1 MRRIAVLGLGEAG
14 AALASDLAAA
24 AGAGAGAHVAGYDPA
39 APLTPEGVVRH
50 DDPASAVAGADL
62 VLAVTPASGAAAA
75 LDSVVGTLPPG
86 AIYADLSTASPGCK
100 HRLASTAAAAGVGFV
115 DVALMAPVPGNG
127 LRTPS
132 LAAGTAAA
140 DFAATMRPLGM
151 PVEVVGPEAGQAA
164 TRKLLRSVVMKGLAQ
179 LLIEAVRAA
188 EAAGLAAETWDQLLK
203 QLSDVD
209 EALLRRLVSGTPLHA
224 RRRLDEMEATVELL
238 DELGVDATMSRA
250 TTVRLRQIAAD
261 PTLVP
266 EPPSGPQEPGRV
278 RRSAGPGA
286 PTAGGRR

>member
-1 MRRIAVLGLGEAG
+1 VRRIAVLGLGEAG
-14 AALASDLAAA
+14 AAIAGDLAAA
-24 AGAGAGAHVAGYDPA
+24 AGEGARVAAYDPV
-39 APLTPEGVVRH
+39 APPPPEGVVRH
-50 DDPASAVAGADL
+50 DDPVSAVADADL
-62 VLAVTPASGAAAA
+62 VLALTPASGAAAA
-75 LDSVVGTLPPG
+75 LDSVVGALRPG
-86 AIYADLSTASPGCK
+86 AIYADLSTASPESK

-132 LAAGTAAA
+132 LAAGTAADA
-140 DFAATMRPLGM
+140 FAATMRPLGM

-164 TRKLLRSVVMKGLAQ
+164 MRKLLRSVVMKGLAQ

-188 EAAGLAAETWDQLLK
+188 EAAGLAAETWDQLLE

-250 TTVRLRQIAAD
+250 TTARLRQIAAD
-261 PTLVP
+261 PTVVP
-266 EPPSGPQEPGRV
+266 EPPSGPHESGRI

-286 PTAGGRR
+286 PTAGGPR